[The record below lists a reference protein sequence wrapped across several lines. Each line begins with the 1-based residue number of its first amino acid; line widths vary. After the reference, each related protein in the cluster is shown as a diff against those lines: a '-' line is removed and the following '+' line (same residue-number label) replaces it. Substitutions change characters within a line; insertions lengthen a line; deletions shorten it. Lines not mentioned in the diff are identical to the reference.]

1 MALCYGQPMRKNIR
15 FIASLICSLSL
26 VIGLGLLASCDW
38 VADANQT
45 SQWNP
50 KDYFDGPT
58 AELAEAAMH
67 GDAKEVT
74 RLIKEEGVNPD
85 TSFGKDGMPLLAWPI
100 LTENPE
106 GLKALLDNGADPNAR
121 MINKTLER
129 GQNLDNAMV
138 MAAGWPNPVYLEM
151 LLKHGGDPN
160 TKNSNNDPLLLEAFL
175 KQRQWPN
182 IQLLVLHGANVNETW
197 LGEASTVLSQYS
209 YYANFEEVY
218 WLLQHG
224 ADPTLRMHGK
234 IHPPEGSMIVVDD
247 IYWQP
252 TTVPA
257 NIEWQRKCQHW
268 LSEHGI
274 KRSEKMP
281 AGIKSD
287 REQLGFP
294 TDEKNIPL
302 L

>member
-1 MALCYGQPMRKNIR
+1 MYKNTR
-15 FIASLICSLSL
+15 FIASLICPLLLFIS
-26 VIGLGLLASCDW
+26 LGLLTSCDL
-38 VADANQT
+38 VADTNKI

-50 KDYFDGPT
+50 KDYFEGSA
-58 AELAEAAMH
+58 AELAEAAMQ

-106 GLKALLDNGADPNAR
+106 GLKALLENGADPNAR
-121 MINKTLER
+121 MINKSLER

-138 MAAGWPNPVYLEM
+138 MAAGWPNPRYLEM

-160 TKNSNNDPLLLEAFL
+160 TKNSNNESLILEAFL
-175 KQRQWPN
+175 KQRQWRN
-182 IQLLVLHGANVNETW
+182 IQLLVINGADVNYPQG
-197 LGEASTVLSQYS
+197 GEPSDTVIRWYASYN
-209 YYANFEEVY
+209 NFEEVY

-224 ADPTLRMHGK
+224 ADPTVRMYGK
-234 IHPPEGSMIVVDD
+234 FHPAEGTMLIVDD

-268 LSEHGI
+268 LRDHGI

-281 AGIKSD
+281 VGIKSA

-294 TDEKNIPL
+294 TDEKDVPL